1 MLEFARLFSVLLM
14 IEIASLV
21 GNYY

>member
-1 MLEFARLFSVLLM
+1 MTEFARLFSVLLM
-14 IEIASLV
+14 VEIVSLV

>member
-1 MLEFARLFSVLLM
+1 MTAFARLFSVLLM
-14 IEIASLV
+14 VEVASLA